1 MNGNNRGTQ
10 KNYMQQDIIYIK
22 LEKDVEVTK
31 SEIFLKDIGSIYCKN
46 DNIVN
51 GCNAIKIGNLSETET
66 RKVISVMKIIELIVR
81 RFPGVQVIN
90 IGETDVL
97 LERVKPE
104 QKGKGKLFLKI
115 TFVAMISF
123 FGTAFTIMAFH
134 NDIQIQ
140 ELFNKVHEMIMGTPS
155 NGHSVLEFAYSIGL
169 CVGIIVFFNHIGG
182 KRISKDPTPLE
193 VSMKRYEEDVNQTLI
208 EEADRMNIEVDTKG

>member
-1 MNGNNRGTQ
+1 MGTQ
-10 KNYMQQDIIYIK
+10 NSHMQQGILSIK
-22 LEKDVEVTK
+22 LEKDVEVTQND
-31 SEIFLKDIGSIYCKN
+31 IFLKDVGSIYCKN
-46 DNIVN
+46 DTIVN
-51 GCNAIKIGNLSETET
+51 ACNSIKLGELSEMET
-66 RKVISVMKIIELIVR
+66 RKVISVMKVIELIVKQ
-81 RFPGVQVIN
+81 FPGIQVVN

-104 QKGKGKLFLKI
+104 QKGKGRLFIKI
-115 TFVAMISF
+115 AFVALISF

-140 ELFNKVHEMIMGTPS
+140 DLFNKVHEMILGKPS
-155 NGHSVLEFAYSIGL
+155 NGHSILEFAYSIGL

>member
-1 MNGNNRGTQ
+1 MHQ
-10 KNYMQQDIIYIK
+10 EVLYIK
-22 LEKDVEVTK
+22 LEQDVEVTQND
-31 SEIFLKDIGSIYCKN
+31 ILLKDLGSLYCKN
-46 DNIVN
+46 DAIVN
-51 GCNAIKIGNLSETET
+51 KCNALKISKLKETES
-66 RKVISVMKIIELIVR
+66 RKVISVMKIIELIER
-81 RFPGVQVIN
+81 EFPGIQVIN

-97 LERVKPE
+97 IERVKPE
-104 QKGKGKLFLKI
+104 QKGKGRLFFKI
-115 TFVAMISF
+115 AFVSLISF

-140 ELFNKVHEMIMGTPS
+140 ELFNKVHEMILGTPS
-155 NGHSVLEFAYSIGL
+155 NGHSILELTYSIGL
-169 CVGIIVFFNHIGG
+169 CVGIIVFFNHVGG

>member
-1 MNGNNRGTQ
+1 
-10 KNYMQQDIIYIK
+10 MQQDIVYIK
-22 LEKDVEVTK
+22 LEQDVEVTQDD
-31 SEIFLKDIGSIYCKN
+31 IFLKDIGSIYCKN

-51 GCNAIKIGNLSETET
+51 KCKALKISKLQEKES
-66 RKVISVMKIIELIVR
+66 RKVISVMKVIELIVKQ
-81 RFPGVQVIN
+81 FPGIEIVN

-97 LERVKPE
+97 IERVKPE
-104 QKGKGKLFLKI
+104 QKGKGRLFFKI
-115 TFVAMISF
+115 AFVALISF

-140 ELFNKVHEMIMGTPS
+140 ELFNKIHQMITGSPS
-155 NGHSVLEFAYSIGL
+155 NGHSILEFTYSIGL

-182 KRISKDPTPLE
+182 RRITKDPTPLE

-208 EEADRMNIEVDTKG
+208 EEADRMNIEVK

>member
-1 MNGNNRGTQ
+1 MGTQ
-10 KNYMQQDIIYIK
+10 NSYMQQDIIYIK
-22 LEKDVEVTK
+22 LEQDVEVTQND
-31 SEIFLKDIGSIYCKN
+31 IFLKDVGSIYCKN
-46 DNIVN
+46 DTVVN
-51 GCNAIKIGNLSETET
+51 RCNSIKLGKLSETET
-66 RKVISVMKIIELIVR
+66 RKVISVMKIIELIVKE
-81 RFPGVQVIN
+81 FPGIQVVN

-104 QKGKGKLFLKI
+104 QKRRSRQFIKI
-115 TFVAMISF
+115 AFVALISF

-140 ELFNKVHEMIMGTPS
+140 DLFNKIHEMILGKPS
-155 NGHSVLEFAYSIGL
+155 NGHSILEFTYSIGL

>member
-1 MNGNNRGTQ
+1 
-10 KNYMQQDIIYIK
+10 MQQEILYIK

-31 SEIFLKDIGSIYCKN
+31 SDIFLRDLGSLYCKN
-46 DNIVN
+46 DTIVN
-51 GCNAIKIGNLSETET
+51 RCNALKISSLRDGDE
-66 RKVISVMKIIELIVR
+66 RKVISVMKIIELLIKQ
-81 RFPGVQVIN
+81 FPGIQIIN

-97 LERVKPE
+97 IERVKPE
-104 QKGKGKLFLKI
+104 QKNKVRLVFKI
-115 TFVAMISF
+115 IFVALIAF

-140 ELFNKVHEMIMGTPS
+140 ELFNKIHEMVLGTPS
-155 NGHSVLEFAYSIGL
+155 NGHSILELSYSLGL

-182 KRISKDPTPLE
+182 RRITKDPTPLE

>member
-1 MNGNNRGTQ
+1 MGTQ
-10 KNYMQQDIIYIK
+10 KDYEKHNIIYIK
-22 LEKDVEVTK
+22 LEKNVEVIRND
-31 SEIFLKDIGSIYCKN
+31 IFIKDIGSIYSKN
-46 DNIVN
+46 DTIVK
-51 GCNAIKIGNLSETET
+51 GCNAIKIGSLSETET
-66 RKVISVMKIIELIVR
+66 RKVISVMKIIELIVKK
-81 RFPGVQVIN
+81 FPEVQVIN

-104 QKGKGKLFLKI
+104 QKGKGRLLIKI
-115 TFVAMISF
+115 AFVSLISF

-140 ELFNKVHEMIMGTPS
+140 ELFNKVHEMIMGVPS
-155 NGHSVLEFAYSIGL
+155 NGHSILEFAYSVGL

>member
-1 MNGNNRGTQ
+1 
-10 KNYMQQDIIYIK
+10 MQQEIIYIK

-31 SEIFLKDIGSIYCKN
+31 ADIFLSDLGSIYSKN
-46 DNIVN
+46 DTLVN
-51 GCNAIKIGNLSETET
+51 RCNALKIGKIKEEDS
-66 RKVISVMKIIELIVR
+66 RKVISVMKIIELITEQ
-81 RFPGVQVIN
+81 FPSAHVIN
-90 IGETDVL
+90 IGESDVL
-97 LERVKPE
+97 VEWVKPE
-104 QKGKGKLFLKI
+104 KKDNWRLVIKI
-115 TFVAMISF
+115 VFVSLISF

-140 ELFNKVHEMIMGTPS
+140 ELFNKVHGMIIGIPS
-155 NGHSVLEFAYSIGL
+155 NGHSILEFAYSIGL
-169 CVGIIVFFNHIGG
+169 CIGIIVFFNHIGG